1 MPRTVKTRSGQRIW
15 SCDSENGSNTGENR
29 LISKSLRREVSGWG
43 RVVTVQ
49 TIQLL
54 VGVIMEA
61 VSEDEA
67 IRRPEVTNSG
77 RSVAESVLR
86 RRAGAAVEQA
96 TSRGE
101 EF

>member
-1 MPRTVKTRSGQRIW
+1 
-15 SCDSENGSNTGENR
+15 
-29 LISKSLRREVSGWG
+29 
-43 RVVTVQ
+43 VVTVQ

-54 VGVIMEA
+54 VGVIREA

-67 IRRPEVTNSG
+67 IRQPEVTNSG

-96 TSRGE
+96 TSREE

>member
-1 MPRTVKTRSGQRIW
+1 
-15 SCDSENGSNTGENR
+15 
-29 LISKSLRREVSGWG
+29 
-43 RVVTVQ
+43 VVTVQ

-86 RRAGAAVEQA
+86 LRAGAGVEQA

>member
-1 MPRTVKTRSGQRIW
+1 
-15 SCDSENGSNTGENR
+15 
-29 LISKSLRREVSGWG
+29 
-43 RVVTVQ
+43 VVTVQ

-54 VGVIMEA
+54 VGVIREA

-67 IRRPEVTNSG
+67 IRQPEVTNSG